1 MFAVELAQSFIPLVF
16 PDRLYAILKHI
27 PNDELAVEIVAAGHY
42 VPVPQDLHDRTRY
55 HGTEDLAMLPVRIVG
70 SPGTIVV
77 KVTELH
83 FCASDPLN
91 RESHAFGNRSD
102 VLDTQ
107 GRLSGLEFLFES
119 NKVQDVPSCLI
130 VRQSPVDVLI
140 LRGTDTVEADLN
152 LVHPGT
158 DNVSGQISLQER
170 CIGYEEETRIGQFLS
185 GVANLLNKVFVEQ
198 GFTKTL
204 EVEVLQ
210 GGWVELIDDRPEIF
224 KRHCALRAAQLL
236 SRTDRAS
243 RITERGIL
251 HPDLYRRFQ
260 YMLVLIHSGPE
271 SVPRAIRL

>member
-1 MFAVELAQSFIPLVF
+1 VLAVELTQSFVPLVF
-16 PDRLYAILKHI
+16 PDRLNAILKHI
-27 PNDELAVEIVAAGHY
+27 PNYELAVEIVAAGHY

-55 HGTEDLAMLPVRIVG
+55 HGTEGLAMLFLWIVG

-91 RESHAFGNRSD
+91 CESHAFRNRSD
-102 VLDTQ
+102 VLDTK

-119 NKVQDVPSCLI
+119 NKVQNVPSCLI
-130 VRQSPVDVLI
+130 VLQSPVDVLI
-140 LRGTDTVEADLN
+140 LRGTDAVEADLN
-152 LVHPGT
+152 FVHTGAY
-158 DNVSGQISLQER
+158 NISGQIPLQER
-170 CIGYEEETRIGQFLS
+170 CIGNEEETRIGQLLS

-224 KRHCALRAAQLL
+224 KRHSAHRATQLL

-251 HPDLYRRFQ
+251 HPDLF
-260 YMLVLIHSGPE
+260 G
-271 SVPRAIRL
+271 